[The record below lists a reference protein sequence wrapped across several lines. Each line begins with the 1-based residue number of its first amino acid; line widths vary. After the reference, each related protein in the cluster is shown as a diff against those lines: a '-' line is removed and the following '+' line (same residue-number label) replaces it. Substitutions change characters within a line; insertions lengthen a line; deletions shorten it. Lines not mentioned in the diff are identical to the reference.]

1 LEGTAF
7 AQSGK
12 KKKKVGDKEKKS
24 KATKDPKDFY
34 KEWWKDKERYR
45 CGKKGHPASACSIK
59 PLSNNDNKSI
69 CSSKSASNAM
79 AAIQK
84 SMKTMG
90 RAMTQIS
97 EIADFDDESF
107 EEQSHAQLG
116 VVSVEDARSEPRSG
130 YVFATR
136 TLSLWNHLLLD
147 NQSSVHI
154 MCNPDFVNDIWEL
167 SQPMILKSN
176 EGSLPIN
183 QVANFEGFKREM
195 WFLRNAMTNIL
206 SFSLV
211 KSEYNITYDGDV
223 FIIHW
228 AAKDYS
234 DMVFK
239 PHKSGLHVY
248 DPDNPR
254 GLASHCF
261 METVESSMLLFTKR
275 QIHGA
280 NLVCNLQAG
289 LAFPSNAD
297 MKWAIQSNLIQDC
310 SVTVKDMGTAIKVWG
325 PSIAM
330 LKGKTVRTTPPVVR
344 QDVIKIP
351 KEIWELHKDVTL
363 TIDIFLSTRY
373 HSSPPTAW
381 SYAFCRLRI

>member
-1 LEGTAF
+1 MF

-12 KKKKVGDKEKKS
+12 KKKKVGDKEKKPE
-24 KATKDPKDFY
+24 ADKDLKDFN
-34 KEWWKDKERYR
+34 KGWWKDKECYR
-45 CGKKGHPASACSIK
+45 CDKKGHPASACSVK
-59 PLSNNDNKSI
+59 PLSNNEDKSI
-69 CSSKSASNAM
+69 RSSKSASNAM

-90 RAMTQIS
+90 KAMTQIS
-97 EIADFDDESF
+97 EIADFKDKLF

-130 YVFATR
+130 YAFATR
-136 TLSLWNHLLLD
+136 ILLLRNHLLLD

-154 MCNPDFVNDIWEL
+154 MCNPGFVNGIRES
-167 SQPMILKSN
+167 SQLMILKSN
-176 EGSLPIN
+176 GGSLPIN
-183 QVANFEGFKREM
+183 EVANFEGFKRET
-195 WFLRNAMTNIL
+195 WFSRNAMTNIH

-211 KSEYNITYDGDV
+211 KSEYDITYDGNA
-223 FIIHW
+223 FIIYR
-228 AAKDYS
+228 AAKGYS

-248 DPDNPR
+248 DLDNPR

-261 METVESSMLLFTKR
+261 METVESNMSLFTKR

-280 NLVCNLQAG
+280 NLARNLQAG

-297 MKWAIQSNLIQDC
+297 MKWEIQSNFIKDC
-310 SVTVKDMGTAIKVWG
+310 PVTVKDMGTAIKVWG

-351 KEIWELHKDVTL
+351 KEIRELHKDVIL

-373 HSSPPTAW
+373 HSSPPTVW
-381 SYAFCRLRI
+381 S